1 MNDRASLSLVRPVP
15 RVAWLPLFCLCLSQP
30 WLHGAERQPNGRE
43 IFRQQCSKCHG
54 RNGQGVKGKY
64 AEPLHGDW
72 SIEKLTRYIDKN
84 MPDDAPEKCVGAD
97 AAEVARYIYDAF
109 YSREAW
115 TRNHPA
121 RVELVRLTNRQ
132 YVNTVAD
139 LIKSF
144 GGSDP
149 ELGDERGLHG
159 SYRPKSGRSEE
170 DRKTF
175 ARLDRQVN
183 LSLDTNSPDAERLG
197 PGTNEFSI
205 TWRGAV
211 IADETGEHEFILR
224 TPNGARL
231 WVNDEGTPL
240 IDAGVASGHLTE
252 HRAALRLVG
261 GRAYPLRLEH
271 FKAAKDKAISI
282 ALLW

>member
-30 WLHGAERQPNGRE
+30 WLQGAERQPDGRE

-115 TRNHPA
+115 TR
-121 RVELVRLTNRQ
+121 
-132 YVNTVAD
+132 
-139 LIKSF
+139 
-144 GGSDP
+144 
-149 ELGDERGLHG
+149 
-159 SYRPKSGRSEE
+159 
-170 DRKTF
+170 
-175 ARLDRQVN
+175 
-183 LSLDTNSPDAERLG
+183 
-197 PGTNEFSI
+197 
-205 TWRGAV
+205 
-211 IADETGEHEFILR
+211 
-224 TPNGARL
+224 
-231 WVNDEGTPL
+231 
-240 IDAGVASGHLTE
+240 AG
-252 HRAALRLVG
+252 
-261 GRAYPLRLEH
+261 
-271 FKAAKDKAISI
+271 
-282 ALLW
+282 